1 MMENKKGNE
10 KSTSMLIAFMVFNTH
25 FYIFRK
31 HFRWIGLC
39 IKVFAHTHKKQQSS
53 SKLFPTRKKQQTEE
67 RMNQNKMQAEKKR
80 TATIQRRVAS
90 GSFIRICASC
100 VFIASTSQWYQLSSH
115 YNVRMHKKMCV
126 WCSVQFGFV
135 WFVVVVEVGT
145 TIANKSTST
154 AHTQIRMI
162 TSIRSTKWILQYNN
176 AFVFHALRL
185 QRWMQRSKK
194 PFANSSS
201 SSSIYFLTFIRL
213 ALCSFLSNRQQ
224 V

>member
-25 FYIFRK
+25 FYIFRE

-115 YNVRMHKKMCV
+115 YNVRMHKKNVCV
-126 WCSVQFGFV
+126 VFSSV
-135 WFVVVVEVGT
+135 WFCLICCCCWSGNNYRKQKHKQSTHTNSNDNINKEYKMDS
-145 TIANKSTST
+145 TI
-154 AHTQIRMI
+154 
-162 TSIRSTKWILQYNN
+162 
-176 AFVFHALRL
+176 
-185 QRWMQRSKK
+185 
-194 PFANSSS
+194 
-201 SSSIYFLTFIRL
+201 
-213 ALCSFLSNRQQ
+213 
-224 V
+224 

>member
-1 MMENKKGNE
+1 
-10 KSTSMLIAFMVFNTH
+10 
-25 FYIFRK
+25 
-31 HFRWIGLC
+31 
-39 IKVFAHTHKKQQSS
+39 
-53 SKLFPTRKKQQTEE
+53 
-67 RMNQNKMQAEKKR
+67 MQAEKKR

-115 YNVRMHKKMCV
+115 YNVRMQKKCV
-126 WCSVQFGFV
+126 CGVQFSSV
-135 WFVVVVEVGT
+135 WFCLICCCWDVCIVVEVGT
-145 TIANKSTST
+145 AIANKSTSR
-154 AHTQIRMI
+154 AHTQIQMI
-162 TSIRSTKWILQYNN
+162 TSIRSTQWILQYNN

-194 PFANSSS
+194 PFANRSSS
-201 SSSIYFLTFIRL
+201 SSSYFLTFIRL